1 MIQKIATTII
11 IIFFINNSFT
21 QKSVISGYVK
31 DVQTGEYLAYA
42 SVYDSLTGE
51 GTVAN
56 NYGFYSLNLREG
68 NVVLKA
74 EMASYQ
80 AFSKNIFLT
89 GNVSIEI
96 EMAIF
101 ESQSVVIK
109 DDKNISEQSQMSII
123 RIPVERLKA
132 IPSIGGERD
141 ILKALALTPG
151 VSIGAEGTSGLLVRG
166 GSPDQNLMLLD
177 GATVYNASHLF
188 GFLSVFNPDALK
200 SVELYKGAFPARFGG
215 RLSSV
220 IDIMM
225 KEGNKVSPK
234 TEWNLGLI
242 SSRFLTEGPLFKKK
256 GSYLFTARSSYL
268 GLVLLPFSTKK
279 VGNSI
284 NYWLYDINGK
294 INYQWKNKNQLFF
307 SIYTGNDFWR
317 TKEKYTKDDYEK
329 TRLDW
334 GNQTA
339 SLRYNRIITPK
350 LFAKA
355 LATYSRYT
363 YNINSESHSI
373 TVRQNQPTVYN
384 TTSHLQSYIQ
394 DWTLK
399 TQIDYTPSPRHEIK
413 AGTEAIYHTYRPSA
427 YEANS
432 TDGIDSVPPLPAP
445 IHAQEYAVFAEDN
458 IHFTTW
464 LSSNIG
470 MRAVAFRVIDT
481 TYKALEPRA
490 SLHIQ
495 LPYQIAL
502 NASYSKMR
510 QYIHLLSNN
519 GVGLPNDIWVPATR
533 KVAPQNA
540 QQIAI
545 GLTKFWKKY
554 DTEISIEAY
563 QKEMNNL
570 IDYQLGTNF
579 LSSFN
584 GNWQDIIVKKG
595 TGKATGIETFIYKK
609 QGKWNGWLSYTL
621 AWNKRQFEAI
631 NNGLPYYAKY
641 DRRHNVAFTGSY
653 ALTDEW
659 NVGLTWVYTSGSPV
673 TLPVAIQ
680 QSLQG
685 QEVFVYEGRNNR
697 RMPAYHRL
705 DIGFERKFET
715 QNGHTATFS
724 FGLYNAY
731 NRKNPFYLAVLRPSQ
746 TGTTQSNFT
755 YNVVQKSLFPIL
767 PYISYGVKF

>member
-1 MIQKIATTII
+1 MTKQFFGIMLLNFLSIHIFAQKYT
-11 IIFFINNSFT
+11 
-21 QKSVISGYVK
+21 ISGYVK
-31 DVQTGEYLAYA
+31 EVQTGEYLAYA

-51 GTVAN
+51 GTIAN
-56 NYGFYSLNLREG
+56 NYGFYSLSLPQG
-68 NVVLKA
+68 TVILKA

-80 AFSKNIFLT
+80 GISQKIALDKNLI
-89 GNVSIEI
+89 IDI
-96 EMAIF
+96 EMPIVEVAT
-101 ESQSVVIK
+101 VVIK
-109 DDKNISEQSQMSII
+109 DDKNIAEQAQMSII
-123 RIPVERLKA
+123 RIPIERLKA
-132 IPSIGGERD
+132 IPSIGGEKD

-225 KEGNKVSPK
+225 KEGNKVERK

-256 GSYLFTARSSYL
+256 GSYLLTARSSYL
-268 GLVLLPFSTKK
+268 GLVLLPFSLQKT
-279 VGNSI
+279 GNSI
-284 NYWLYDINGK
+284 NYWLYDLNGK
-294 INYQWKNKNQLFF
+294 INYQWKDKNQVFL
-307 SIYTGNDFWR
+307 SVYTGNDFWR
-317 TKEKYTKDDYEK
+317 TKEKYTTTNYEK

-339 SLRYNRIITPK
+339 SLRYNRIISPK
-350 LFAKA
+350 LFAKV
-355 LATYSRYT
+355 LGTYTRYT
-363 YNINSESHSI
+363 YNINSESHS
-373 TVRQNQPTVYN
+373 VVGNQNPPVSYN
-384 TTSHLQSYIQ
+384 AASHLQSYIQ

-399 TQIDYTPSPRHEIK
+399 TQIDYSPSPRHEIK

-427 YEANS
+427 YQVRSTEA
-432 TDGIDSVPPLPAP
+432 IDSVPPLPAP

-458 IHFTTW
+458 IHLITW

-470 MRAVAFRVIDT
+470 LRAVAFRVIDT
-481 TYKALEPRA
+481 TYKALEPRG

-495 LPYQIAL
+495 LPYQLAI

-540 QQIAI
+540 QQVAV

-554 DTEISIEAY
+554 DTEISIEVY
-563 QKEMNNL
+563 QKWMNNL

-584 GNWQDIIVKKG
+584 GNWQDIVVKKG
-595 TGKATGIETFIYKK
+595 IGKAYGIETFVYKK

-621 AWNKRQFEAI
+621 AWNQRQFASI
-631 NNGLPYYAKY
+631 NHGLPYYAKY
-641 DRRHNVAFTGSY
+641 DRRHNVAFTGTYS
-653 ALTDEW
+653 LTEEW

-673 TLPVAIQ
+673 TLPIAIQ

-685 QEVFVYEGRNNR
+685 NEVFVYDGRNNR

-705 DIGFERKFET
+705 DIGFERKYET
-715 QNGHTATFS
+715 QQGNIATFG

-731 NRKNPFYLAVLRPSQ
+731 NRKNPFYLAVVRPSQ
-746 TGTTQSNFT
+746 MGTTPNNVT
-755 YNVVQKSLFPIL
+755 YNVVQKSLFPVL
-767 PYISYGVKF
+767 PYISYGIKF